1 MNHLISNFESTFQSY
16 KKTNLKSI
24 AIEIG
29 ICMQEKCFS
38 EKENSIYIAKMGNYL
53 VFSDLHS
60 LPRKHEYF
68 FQVELKP
75 EVDSRYLEIFLNSQ
89 LGHSLFEEMKKG
101 EKLHHVLVKNLG
113 ELVIY
118 LPDQNIQKQIVESF
132 EKIESIQKE
141 IETLKDSIF
150 TDPNWLSNTGKKL
163 SSIQNELGK

>member
-1 MNHLISNFESTFQSY
+1 
-16 KKTNLKSI
+16 
-24 AIEIG
+24 
-29 ICMQEKCFS
+29 
-38 EKENSIYIAKMGNYL
+38 MGNYL

-118 LPDQNIQKQIVESF
+118 LPDQNVQKQIVESF